1 MYKLVV
7 FDLDGTLA
15 NTLEDLANATNYG
28 LEKAGLKTYPVEDYK
43 QMVGSGI
50 VNLVK
55 RAMSPETDKKIFD
68 IVKGGFDYYYNAHS
82 IDKTTPYE
90 GTEKLLNN
98 LEEKGIK
105 TAVLSNKPDEFVAK
119 ILAKIFPNHK
129 FAFAWGKKPE
139 FDIKPSP
146 DALYAMLKELN
157 IKKEECIYV
166 GDSNVDCYTAQ
177 NAGVKCC
184 GVSWGF
190 RGRKELEE
198 AGADVVIDNADEFL
212 EKFSL

>member
-28 LEKAGLKTYPVEDYK
+28 LEKAGLKPHPVQEYN
-43 QMVGSGI
+43 QMVGSGA
-50 VNLVK
+50 VNLMK
-55 RAMSPETDKKIFD
+55 KAMAPETDEKLFK

-82 IDKTTPYE
+82 IDKTVPYE
-90 GTEKLLNN
+90 GTENLLAE
-98 LEEKGIK
+98 LSKRGIK
-105 TAVLSNKPDEFVAK
+105 TAVLSNKPDEFVGK
-119 ILAKIFPNHK
+119 ILAKIFPNHT
-129 FAFAWGKKPE
+129 FEYAWGKKPE
-139 FDIKPSP
+139 FEIKPSP
-146 DALYAMLKELN
+146 DALFAMLSNLGIEKEN
-157 IKKEECIYV
+157 CIYV

-198 AGADVVIDNADEFL
+198 AGADVVIDRAEEFL

>member
-1 MYKLVV
+1 MAKV
-7 FDLDGTLA
+7 FH
-15 NTLEDLANATNYG
+15 N
-28 LEKAGLKTYPVEDYK
+28 
-43 QMVGSGI
+43 I
-50 VNLVK
+50 NL
-55 RAMSPETDKKIFD
+55 
-68 IVKGGFDYYYNAHS
+68 
-82 IDKTTPYE
+82 
-90 GTEKLLNN
+90 LL
-98 LEEKGIK
+98 LG
-105 TAVLSNKPDEFVAK
+105 A
-119 ILAKIFPNHK
+119 
-129 FAFAWGKKPE
+129 KKPE
-139 FDIKPSP
+139 LSLSHSP

>member
-1 MYKLVV
+1 MKEIITQMITEYLPVILTAVMTAIVGFVKSKYTKIANDSIKKDVAATTVKYIEQIYKDV
-7 FDLDGTLA
+7 
-15 NTLEDLANATNYG
+15 
-28 LEKAGLKTYPVEDYK
+28 
-43 QMVGSGI
+43 
-50 VNLVK
+50 
-55 RAMSPETDKKIFD
+55 
-68 IVKGGFDYYYNAHS
+68 H
-82 IDKTTPYE
+82 
-90 GTEKLLNN
+90 GTEKLEKAKETMLAL

>member
-15 NTLEDLANATNYG
+15 NTVEDLANATNYG

-55 RAMSPETDKKIFD
+55 RAMSPETDEKIFD

-90 GTEKLLNN
+90 GTEKLLND

-105 TAVLSNKPDEFVAK
+105 YILIFLQSLLSFLQTIYLLYHLMETLLVYPQEKCQLFHIVNLNLQTIHNPTYHIPESTTLWFQVFQLVYLPNLSVL
-119 ILAKIFPNHK
+119 H
-129 FAFAWGKKPE
+129 WH
-139 FDIKPSP
+139 
-146 DALYAMLKELN
+146 
-157 IKKEECIYV
+157 
-166 GDSNVDCYTAQ
+166 Q
-177 NAGVKCC
+177 
-184 GVSWGF
+184 
-190 RGRKELEE
+190 
-198 AGADVVIDNADEFL
+198 
-212 EKFSL
+212 